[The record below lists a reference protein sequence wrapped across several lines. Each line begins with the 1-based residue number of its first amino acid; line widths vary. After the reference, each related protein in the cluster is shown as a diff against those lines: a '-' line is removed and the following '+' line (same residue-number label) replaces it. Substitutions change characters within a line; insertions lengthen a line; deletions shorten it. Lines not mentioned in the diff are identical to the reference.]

1 MAFYYRCRACGS
13 LAHGFKS
20 DKLAN
25 LETGEAFF
33 VCRRCGDKT
42 LKGKVESDGSTVW
55 FGGGTGHFDE
65 SGHYTGDA
73 GGVFGDGGGSDG
85 GGGGDGGGG

>member
-1 MAFYYRCRACGS
+1 M
-13 LAHGFKS
+13 
-20 DKLAN
+20 
-25 LETGEAFF
+25 
-33 VCRRCGDKT
+33 CRRCGDRT
-42 LKGKVESDGSTVW
+42 VECKVDSDGSVAW
-55 FGGGTGHFDE
+55 FGGGTGRSDA